1 MYITSLVCCYLLNYV
16 RSVFGSR
23 DLKLQT
29 SVQEPVEGSL
39 LIFLTLPRIIMRLL
53 VTRGSDIL
61 IMWVR
66 EAELRPRLA
75 LVIRE
80 P

>member
-16 RSVFGSR
+16 RSVFGSK
-23 DLKLQT
+23 DLKLQ
-29 SVQEPVEGSL
+29 SVQKPVESSL
-39 LIFLTLPRIIMRLL
+39 LISLTLPRIIMRLL